1 MAVVTYYYAAA
12 FISAFNKEIAF
23 TSETKINAILTTS
36 SYTPNQ
42 DTHNYHDDITNQLS
56 TANGYTAEDG
66 SDTGLSLT
74 TTTVTNT
81 LNVVTLDTVDPAWTA
96 TGAGITARRIILL
109 DVSTGVS
116 ATDPLIFWSDFGQ
129 DETASGGGAFTYT
142 VSASGWATVT
152 PADATGF
159 PA

>member
-1 MAVVTYYYAAA
+1 MAVTTYYYAAA

-23 TSETKINAILTTS
+23 TSETKINAILTSS

-74 TTTVTNT
+74 STTVTNSA
-81 LNVVTLDTVDPAWTA
+81 NVITFDTVDPSWTA
-96 TGAGITARRIILL
+96 TGAGFTARRIVLV
-109 DVSTGVS
+109 DVSSGVS
-116 ATDPLIFWSDFGQ
+116 ATDPLILWSDFGQ

-142 VSASGWATVT
+142 VNASGWGTITAG
-152 PADATGF
+152 DA
-159 PA
+159 P